1 MEDQTGFNL
10 RDTAYQKSI
19 KELTQ
24 NYEKKKK
31 EYVVKQRSQ
40 LVGVKS
46 KAELNAHLDNISKN
60 YDLQHKAR
68 LDEQKK
74 TFEEY
79 HFKDVGGSRATA
91 LQRMQAY
98 EKQIQGELPKL
109 SEEFNKENK
118 LSKNKSESER
128 SFDERL
134 LSRHRKRKNHDRS
147 RGR

>member
-19 KELTQ
+19 EELTQ
-24 NYEKKKK
+24 DYEKKKK
-31 EYVVKQRSQ
+31 EYVAQQRSQ

-46 KAELNAHLDNISKN
+46 KAELNAHLDNISQN
-60 YDLQHKAR
+60 YDLKHKAD

-74 TFEEY
+74 TYEGY
-79 HFKDVGGSRATA
+79 HFKDVGGTRVAA
-91 LQRMQAY
+91 LQRTQAY
-98 EKQIQGELPKL
+98 EKQLQGELPRL
-109 SEEFNKENK
+109 SEEFKKE
-118 LSKNKSESER
+118 SKAEPEK

-134 LSRHRKRKNHDRS
+134 LKRRHKRKNHDRS